1 MSRIAKA
8 SVTAILTASLAVLG
22 LPFAGG
28 GATTLSI
35 GTGCCTM

>member
-1 MSRIAKA
+1 MSRIVKA
-8 SVTAILTASLAVLG
+8 SITAVLTASLAVIG
-22 LPFAGG
+22 LPFGGG